1 MCGSRGAPTIPVVH
15 TLDDGTTTTTSS
27 PLTPPSALK
36 PSFPRVAPTSTG
48 SETPAPHLVV
58 LPHGGAV
65 RHQPHGL
72 RLPGPPPAAR
82 LPGSPS
88 RSARAGACLNRF
100 PPSRLLEVASM
111 TFGCA
116 SPCRARVGNRVLVAK
131 SWGQEREV
139 RVGTARRVCAI
150 CYCRSGSEV
159 CAYGNC
165 FRFGGW
171 FGQAVEIEA

>member
-65 RHQPHGL
+65 RHKPHGL

-88 RSARAGACLNRF
+88 R
-100 PPSRLLEVASM
+100 
-111 TFGCA
+111 
-116 SPCRARVGNRVLVAK
+116 ARVGNRVLVAE
-131 SWGQEREV
+131 SWGKERDA
-139 RVGTARRVCAI
+139 RVGIARRVCTI
-150 CYCRSGSEV
+150 CYCRSGSEEPPNFV
-159 CAYGNC
+159 QG
-165 FRFGGW
+165 
-171 FGQAVEIEA
+171 